1 MSLIL
6 FTALNLFSTLT
17 AGALCLFVISISVM
31 YGCSYMELHLWKLT
45 RACFDIQSQYKYL
58 HYPHFLVYF
67 CFFFQIYLLHVFSY
81 NYLLF
86 LVLKM
91 SSSLTAFHKTASGKP
106 FSKDHESIFAM
117 LILSL
122 PLTSP
127 HSSNSNATASQK
139 RSKIP
144 LFSSTKKPI
153 PYSFLLHDAL
163 TCIQNMSVKIVTGS
177 TKTTITCSVPE
188 SSACIFI
195 QRFISARLLHCPS
208 DRTASKCLSSS
219 SSDFASFSKSFL
231 LQPTAK
237 GVYLLERYC
246 RKNGI
251 DLSPDSPALQLIQST
266 YNSMRSISFDRNPIT
281 DDLICN
287 EAFVFLLFQR
297 LMGPVPNVY
306 SASNPPDKIPPLTTY
321 SFDTHDL
328 FGKHDLALYSPLDD
342 SGKFS
347 FKNNQ
352 NSISLQ
358 SPYAH
363 RFFTHPDSEALTQYY
378 VSSVGVR
385 LFENKLFDV
394 YVYDPSLPF
403 DPVVADYFSSEPAV
417 SHLYSQTTSST
428 GRAHNDSKP
437 GCASTS
443 SIIPNKIETV
453 LVDYCFTGRTLW
465 QWLLD
470 CTDIIYQREAIHLA
484 NLFFKSGMLEP
495 IYAVGS
501 MCVPGDE
508 RIKIAK
514 DAFYRLS
521 KVGKQVAAWPQ
532 YEFEEEQFAQKEFNQ
547 SKDTFAS
554 TTETSKHSK
563 DFEKEVKKK
572 KNMFDMLS
580 ASIKGMVKHHSSH
593 SQNQL
598 PSQPFNAS
606 SDTIQSSSNSDTD
619 SSKSLGLPKTVEVD
633 EFSPW
638 NVSFPSAPLT
648 PSQPFGETGNQENH
662 LKETKDAGQ
671 TKHDSELE
679 VSVTHNEEI
688 SGTELKE
695 QNLETFS
702 KLQLTEPDH
711 LIQKSLGLKK
721 KSTQSIN
728 ISNSAILYKRHK
740 LSNSVV
746 SLPNI
751 SVIQKQSD
759 YSVSGNFLISNKSK
773 QILSDSKKSDGTG
786 VEDSLCNSTNH
797 SSTNLSCC
805 VINTNVLTIAA
816 DSNGSETPNKLTL
829 YKIVQD
835 AALRF
840 LFREFL
846 LQQHCEENLQFYS
859 DLSRFLVDFDQLEV
873 HLSSLKKESEKQL
886 GVTGC
891 DEPKRLE
898 RVRMPNDDFSS
909 KASISQ
915 NTNFTKRSASTL
927 FPRPIKRSQSPT
939 HSLEPFRSC
948 NAEFPL
954 SADSDLLRP
963 GNVSSSAAL
972 CSGKSPTLDQLKSFP
987 DTQDSQRY
995 GPTTKKGKRA
1005 VSSSLP
1011 VSPPNSSPSSS
1022 STGSVSPVIVPS
1034 PNIPS
1039 PTTLPPE
1046 VHQLYQTCL
1055 NSLYIMYHR
1064 YLALQAPCEL
1074 NIDSTLR
1081 HKLVETMTSHI
1092 NVLHV
1097 PSQFL
1102 FPAPANIPK
1111 NTNHSA
1117 FTYFSSHKSLT
1128 QNIKVLREMAALL
1141 TAAQSHVFKTMEND
1155 SLPKFIESSVFRNG
1169 MSVIDSLV

>member
-1 MSLIL
+1 
-6 FTALNLFSTLT
+6 
-17 AGALCLFVISISVM
+17 
-31 YGCSYMELHLWKLT
+31 
-45 RACFDIQSQYKYL
+45 
-58 HYPHFLVYF
+58 
-67 CFFFQIYLLHVFSY
+67 
-81 NYLLF
+81 
-86 LVLKM
+86 M

-122 PLTSP
+122 PLTPP

-153 PYSFLLHDAL
+153 PYSFLLIEAL
-163 TCIQNMSVKIVTGS
+163 TCIQNMSVRIMTGS

-208 DRTASKCLSSS
+208 DRTASRCLSSS
-219 SSDFASFSKSFL
+219 SPNFSSFSKSFL

-251 DLSPDSPALQLIQST
+251 DLSPDSPALQLIQSP

-328 FGKHDLALYSPLDD
+328 FGKHDLALYSPIDE

-352 NSISLQ
+352 NSSSLQ
-358 SPYAH
+358 SPYVH

-394 YVYDPSLPF
+394 YVYDPSLSF

-417 SHLYSQTTSST
+417 SHSYSKTTSST
-428 GRAHNDSKP
+428 GRVNNDSNP
-437 GCASTS
+437 DRASTPR
-443 SIIPNKIETV
+443 IIPNKIETI

-501 MCVPGDE
+501 MCIPGDE

-532 YEFEEEQFAQKEFNQ
+532 YEFEEEQFAQKDFNQ
-547 SKDTFAS
+547 SKDTFTS

-563 DFEKEVKKK
+563 DYEREVKKK
-572 KNMFDMLS
+572 KNVFDMLS
-580 ASIKGMVKHHSSH
+580 ASIKGIVKHHSSH

-598 PSQPFNAS
+598 PSQPFNTS
-606 SDTIQSSSNSDTD
+606 SDTIQSSSNSDNY

-638 NVSFPSAPLT
+638 HISFPSAPLT
-648 PSQPFGETGNQENH
+648 PSQPFGETGNQEK
-662 LKETKDAGQ
+662 LVKETKDSGQ
-671 TKHDSELE
+671 IKQASALE
-679 VSVTHNEEI
+679 VSVTHSEEI
-688 SGTELKE
+688 SSAELKE
-695 QNLETFS
+695 KNLETFS
-702 KLQLTEPDH
+702 KLRLTEPDIGH
-711 LIQKSLGLKK
+711 ISHKSLGLKK
-721 KSTQSIN
+721 KSTQSMN

-759 YSVSGNFLISNKSK
+759 YSVSGNFLISNKSE
-773 QILSDSKKSDGTG
+773 QIFFDSKKSDGVG
-786 VEDSLCNSTNH
+786 VDDSRCNSTNH

-805 VINTNVLTIAA
+805 VINTNALTVAT
-816 DSNGSETPNKLTL
+816 DRNGPETPSKLTL

-835 AALRF
+835 AALLF

-873 HLSSLKKESEKQL
+873 HLGSLKKESKKQL
-886 GVTGC
+886 GVTNYE
-891 DEPKRLE
+891 EPKRLE
-898 RVRMPNDDFSS
+898 RVREPNSDISS
-909 KASISQ
+909 RASVSQ

-927 FPRPIKRSQSPT
+927 SPGPIKRSQSPT
-939 HSLEPFRSC
+939 HSLEPCWSC
-948 NAEFPL
+948 SAEFPL
-954 SADSDLLRP
+954 STDSDHLRP
-963 GNVSSSAAL
+963 GNVSSSSGF
-972 CSGKSPTLDQLKSFP
+972 CSGKSSTLDQLKSCP

-995 GPTTKKGKRA
+995 EPTTKKGKSA

-1011 VSPPNSSPSSS
+1011 VSPPSSSPSLS
-1022 STGSVSPVIVPS
+1022 STGSVSPVIIPS

-1092 NVLHV
+1092 NVQHV

-1117 FTYFSSHKSLT
+1117 FTFFSSHKSLT

-1155 SLPKFIESSVFRNG
+1155 LLPKFIESSVFRNG